1 MKISACVITKN
12 EEKNMESYFA
22 KIQGLVQEMILV
34 DTGSTDQTLEI
45 ARQHGAKIYKYEW
58 KQDFAAAKNYA
69 LQHASGDWIVFLD
82 ADEYFS
88 SESIENLKI
97 YLKAVHNNKKCDAIG
112 VRIVNID
119 IDKEDT
125 EISSFVNIRIFRNRL
140 NLRYKHAIHEELYN
154 TKGNV
159 HIFMMENDIKVYHTG
174 YSTSIARGK
183 MQRNLDILLKEIEAE
198 GEKPIQ
204 YRYLCD
210 CYHGLDDYAN
220 AIKYGRLHIDAKLS
234 SLGAEQTVYDKVI
247 DALIKSEAEPN
258 EIKAEIQRAIRTFP
272 RAPEFY
278 CAYGRFAWLQ
288 KNYEMALQYFLKA
301 ISLNEQESKGSYQVN
316 SFDGHLTAVYFFMGE
331 IYFLKN
337 QNEQALTYYCKSLL
351 RYKYNADI
359 FQRVYR
365 LLMNTDPIEVISL
378 LNGIYERTEKDIKFI
393 IENLSNC
400 PKNKIFAYYSNILT
414 HDFSL
419 EVDFL
424 WEYQMLGLENYQ
436 KLYKQSLES
445 MMQNNH
451 MLALASIAQN
461 NKQFM
466 DEKNIKSL
474 NEAFKA
480 VVLRFYDETLK
491 LNDELFFAYKTIL
504 NELLLIHSSSIDH
517 YVEIA
522 EDFSNENILQITKK
536 LEENKKYSK
545 ALSLYRQVGLRLSLD
560 NPLKY
565 YEGIGYCSY
574 KLGLYA
580 EAITYFGNVLEKN
593 PDNQKILQLK
603 KWSECFLLKDHSR

>member
-12 EEKNMESYFA
+12 EEKNMEAYFT
-22 KIQGLVQEMILV
+22 KIQGLVQEIILV
-34 DTGSTDQTLEI
+34 DTGSTDRTVEI
-45 ARQHGAKIYKYEW
+45 AQRHGATIYKYEW

-82 ADEYFS
+82 TDEYFP
-88 SESIENLKI
+88 SESIENLKN
-97 YLKAVHNNKKCDAIG
+97 YLKTVHNNKKCDAIG
-112 VRIVNID
+112 VRIFNID
-119 IDKEDT
+119 IDKDNQ
-125 EISSFVNIRIFRNRL
+125 EISSFVNVRIFRNRL
-140 NLRYKHAIHEELYN
+140 NLRYKNAIHEELYN
-154 TKGNV
+154 TKGTV
-159 HIFMMENDIKVYHTG
+159 HIFMLENDIKVYHTG
-174 YSTSIARGK
+174 YSTSIVRAK
-183 MQRNLDILLKEIEAE
+183 MQRNLAILLKEIAEE
-198 GEKPIQ
+198 GEKPKH

-234 SLGAEQTVYDKVI
+234 SLGAEQTVYNKVI
-247 DALIKSEAEPN
+247 DALIKSEADTD
-258 EIKAEIQRAIRTFP
+258 EIKAEIQRAIQTFP
-272 RAPEFY
+272 DAPEFY
-278 CAYGRFAWLQ
+278 CAYGRFAWIQ
-288 KNYEMALQYFLKA
+288 KTYEMALQYFLKA
-301 ISLNEQESKGSYQVN
+301 ISISKQESKGSYQAN

-351 RYKYNADI
+351 RYKYNAAI

-365 LLMNTDPIEVISL
+365 LLMNTDPIEVISFF
-378 LNGIYERTEKDIKFI
+378 NDIYERTEKDIKFI

-414 HDFSL
+414 RDFSV

-451 MLALASIAQN
+451 MLAVASIAQN
-461 NKQFM
+461 NKQLM
-466 DEKNIKSL
+466 DERVKSL
-474 NEAFKA
+474 NEVFQS
-480 VVLRFYDETLK
+480 VVLRFYDGTLK
-491 LNDELFFAYKTIL
+491 LNDELFSAYKTIL

-522 EDFSNENILQITKK
+522 EDFSNENILQITKI

-545 ALSLYRQVGLRLSLD
+545 ALSLYRQVGRRLSLE
-560 NPLKY
+560 NPLEY

-593 PDNQKILQLK
+593 SDNQKILQFK
-603 KWSECFLLKDHSR
+603 KWSECFLSKDHSQ